1 MRQSFKLER
10 RFYSRKVL
18 VFMFS
23 RLLIAVLVQITFL
36 SFSQAEVLF
45 EGYYKVSQ
53 FKKHVGFFILRN
65 EIDPKTKE
73 FKTVSFMR
81 LGKNGFNMTESLTAI
96 STTDFKPISYSYLA
110 TDGGKSKTIDMTFK
124 GETMSGIVMENG
136 EKSKVS
142 KKLPKGTFL
151 SSSLY
156 YMMLNSKE
164 GLKTGTKFE
173 FNAVAEELGD
183 VTKGT
188 SSIEK
193 KMVSRGIL
201 QLLKANNSFA
211 GMEYENYITNQ
222 GQNISALTPATGIE
236 TELMKNSEEAVQG
249 VKVSAGTLE
258 KVFGNVPKGKT
269 NVLNN

>member
-1 MRQSFKLER
+1 
-10 RFYSRKVL
+10 
-18 VFMFS
+18 MFS
-23 RLLIAVLVQITFL
+23 RLLIVVLLQISFL
-36 SFSQAEVLF
+36 NLSQAEILF

-53 FKKHVGFFILRN
+53 FKKHIGFFILRN
-65 EIDPKTKE
+65 EIDSKTKQ
-73 FKTVSFMR
+73 FKTTSFLR

-96 STTDFKPISYSYLA
+96 STTDFKPLSYSYLA

-124 GETMSGIVMENG
+124 GDMMTGLVLDNG
-136 EKSKVS
+136 EKAKIS

-188 SSIEK
+188 STIEK

-211 GMEYENYITNQ
+211 GMEYENYLTNQ

-236 TELMKNSEEAVQG
+236 TELMKNSEEAIQG

-258 KVFGNVPKGKT
+258 KVFGSIPSGKI

>member
-1 MRQSFKLER
+1 
-10 RFYSRKVL
+10 
-18 VFMFS
+18 MFN
-23 RLLIAVLVQITFL
+23 RLLLIALIQVTFL
-36 SFSQAEVLF
+36 NFSYAEVLF

-53 FKKHVGFFILRN
+53 FKKHIGFFILRN
-65 EIDPKTKE
+65 EIDSKTKE
-73 FKTVSFMR
+73 FKTTSFLR

-110 TDGGKSKTIDMTFK
+110 TDGAKSKTIDMTFK
-124 GETMSGIVMENG
+124 ADTMSGFVMENG

-142 KKLPKGTFL
+142 KKLPKGAFL

-173 FNAVAEELGD
+173 FTAVAEELAD
-183 VTKGT
+183 ITKVTST
-188 SSIEK
+188 IEK

-249 VKVSAGTLE
+249 IKVSSGTLE
-258 KVFGNVPKGKT
+258 KVFGSIPKGKT

>member
-1 MRQSFKLER
+1 M
-10 RFYSRKVL
+10 
-18 VFMFS
+18 
-23 RLLIAVLVQITFL
+23 AVIQFTFL
-36 SFSQAEVLF
+36 NFSYGEILF

-65 EIDPKTKE
+65 EIDSKTKQ
-73 FKTVSFMR
+73 FKTTSFLR

-110 TDGGKSKTIDMTFK
+110 TDGAKSKTIDMTFK
-124 GETMSGIVMENG
+124 GDTMSGLVLENG
-136 EKSKVS
+136 EKSKIS
-142 KKLPKGTFL
+142 KKLPKGAFL

-156 YMMLNSKE
+156 YMMLNSKD
-164 GLKTGTKFE
+164 GLKTGTQFKFT
-173 FNAVAEELGD
+173 AVAEELAN
-183 VTKGT
+183 VTEGT
-188 SSIEK
+188 STIEK

-236 TELMKNSEEAVQG
+236 SELMRNSEEAVQG
-249 VKVSAGTLE
+249 IKISAGTLE
-258 KVFGNVPKGKT
+258 KIFGDTPKGKI

>member
-1 MRQSFKLER
+1 MFMRTL
-10 RFYSRKVL
+10 L
-18 VFMFS
+18 V
-23 RLLIAVLVQITFL
+23 ILVQIAFL
-36 SFSQAEVLF
+36 NLAQAEVLF
-45 EGYYKVSQ
+45 EGYYKVTQ
-53 FKKHVGFFILRN
+53 FKKHIGFFILRN
-65 EIDPKTKE
+65 EMDGKTKQ
-73 FKTVSFMR
+73 FKTTTFMR
-81 LGKNGFNMTESLTAI
+81 LGKNGFNMTESLNAV
-96 STTDFKPISYSYLA
+96 SKTDFTPISYSYLA
-110 TDGGKSKTIDMTFK
+110 TDGAKSKTIDVTFK
-124 GETMSGIVMENG
+124 GDTMSGLVLDNG
-136 EKSKVS
+136 EKSKLS
-142 KKLPKGTFL
+142 KKIPKGTFL

-156 YMMLNSKE
+156 YMMLNSKD

-173 FNAVAEELGD
+173 FTAVAEELGD

-222 GQNISALTPATGIE
+222 GQNISAFTPATGIE

-249 VKVSAGTLE
+249 IKVSAGTLE
-258 KVFGNVPKGKT
+258 KVFGNIPTGKT

>member
-1 MRQSFKLER
+1 
-10 RFYSRKVL
+10 
-18 VFMFS
+18 MFN
-23 RLLIAVLVQITFL
+23 RLLIVLFVQIAFL
-36 SFSQAEVLF
+36 NFSHAEVLF

-53 FKKHVGFFILRN
+53 FKKHIGFFILRN
-65 EIDPKTKE
+65 EIDAKTKQ
-73 FKTVSFMR
+73 FKTTTFMR
-81 LGKNGFNMTESLTAI
+81 LGKNGFNMTESLNAV
-96 STTDFKPISYSYLA
+96 STTDFTPVSYSYLA
-110 TDGGKSKTIDMTFK
+110 TDGAKSKTIDMTFK
-124 GETMSGIVMENG
+124 GDTMSGLVLDNG
-136 EKSKVS
+136 EKAKVS

-156 YMMLNSKE
+156 YMMLKSKE

-173 FNAVAEELGD
+173 FTAVAEELGD

-188 SSIEK
+188 STIEK

-222 GQNISALTPATGIE
+222 GQNISALTAATGIE

-249 VKVSAGTLE
+249 VKISAGTLE
-258 KVFGNVPKGKT
+258 KVFGKIPQGKT